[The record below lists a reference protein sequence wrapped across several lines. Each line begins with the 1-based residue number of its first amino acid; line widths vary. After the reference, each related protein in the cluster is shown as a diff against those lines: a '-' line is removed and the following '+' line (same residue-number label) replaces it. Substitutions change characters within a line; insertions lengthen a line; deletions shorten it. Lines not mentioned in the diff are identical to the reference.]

1 MIKKFNSSPFLGF
14 KIKQVHNEP
23 TEAYFFL
30 IKQITKTIIIE
41 RSIWQR
47 TKGVKLGVNKI
58 IVHINEKIVHVNKTI
73 GYVNEKKQSVGL
85 ESIKETNIYDKEAG
99 KDK

>member
-1 MIKKFNSSPFLGF
+1 M
-14 KIKQVHNEP
+14 
-23 TEAYFFL
+23 AYFLL
-30 IKQITKTIIIE
+30 IKQITKTIIIK

-58 IVHINEKIVHVNKTI
+58 IVHIVHVNKKI
-73 GYVNEKKQSVGL
+73 GYVNEKEQSVGL
-85 ESIKETNIYDKEAG
+85 ESIKEKNMYDKEAG

>member
-1 MIKKFNSSPFLGF
+1 M
-14 KIKQVHNEP
+14 
-23 TEAYFFL
+23 
-30 IKQITKTIIIE
+30 
-41 RSIWQR
+41 
-47 TKGVKLGVNKI
+47 NKI

-85 ESIKETNIYDKEAG
+85 ESIKETNMYDKEAG